1 MGKVIRDA
9 IDGQIL
15 LLVLL
20 LLLLVLLS
28 TATGSTGSTGTTRK
42 VLIFGIRFMLL
53 VIVVSWGALSKR
65 STIFRCR
72 IHRSVCD
79 YRSTSAERTAI

>member
-1 MGKVIRDA
+1 MGKVVRDS

-15 LLVLL
+15 LL
-20 LLLLVLLS
+20 LLLLVLVLLS
-28 TATGSTGSTGTTRK
+28 TTTTGTTGTTGV

-53 VIVVSWGALSKR
+53 VIVVSRGALSKR
-65 STIFRCR
+65 STIVRCR
-72 IHRSVCD
+72 IHRSVCG